1 MNPTSKPPLRVVLD
15 PVAAAINAHLTAQ
28 LKAKDEVISEKDARL
43 LHLQQAL
50 AASEMRAQKFEEEL
64 RLERIKKYGK
74 QSEKLSDL
82 QLKLLDLEPA
92 VSSDEIR
99 AELYNRA

>member
-1 MNPTSKPPLRVVLD
+1 MNPTSKSPLPVVLD
-15 PVAAAINAHLTAQ
+15 PVAAAIIAQ
-28 LKAKDEVISEKDARL
+28 LKQTIAEQTQQVERF
-43 LHLQQAL
+43 QQAL

>member
-1 MNPTSKPPLRVVLD
+1 MNPTSKSPLRVVLD

-28 LKAKDEVISEKDARL
+28 LAEKDAQL
-43 LHLQQAL
+43 LRSQQAI
-50 AASEMRAQKFEEEL
+50 ATYEMRVQKLEEEL
-64 RLERIKKYGK
+64 RLERMKKYGK
-74 QSEKLSDL
+74 RSETLTDL
-82 QLKLLDLEPA
+82 QLELLDLEPA